1 MVFLNLRQRT
11 NSVQALMQVTEAQV
25 SKQMVKWAGSLA
37 IESIVLVEGI
47 VKKSP
52 ELIKSATVDD
62 IEIHINEVSNPRRG
76 FKGNKADL
84 QQISCGSWQ
93 G

>member
-11 NSVQALMQVTEAQV
+11 NTVQALMQITDGQV

-37 IESIVLVEGI
+37 VESIVLVEGI

-62 IEIHINEVSNPRRG
+62 IEVHISEVSNPHRVRR
-76 FKGNKADL
+76 
-84 QQISCGSWQ
+84 QQS
-93 G
+93 